1 MGKYKVDIS
10 GFDTRNFECLSSE
23 EMKALFL
30 KYKNDNDTISRE
42 LLINGNIKLVLSILK
57 RFYNKSD
64 NLDDLFQIGCVGL
77 IKAIDN
83 FDLSYDVKFSTYAVP
98 MILGEV
104 KRYIRDNNC
113 IRVSRSVKD
122 IAYKSL
128 KVKDDFYSKNGF
140 DAPISYIAEQLGVS
154 EFEVS
159 NALLALKDPVSMYE
173 AIYNDGGDTI
183 YLYDQIEDKKSLIDI
198 SNRIALDDAIDSLN
212 DRERQILDER
222 FVIGKSQMEIAEE
235 LDISQ
240 AQVSRL
246 EKKAIKEL
254 KKVLK

>member
-10 GFDTRNFECLSSE
+10 GVNTSRLICLTEE
-23 EMKALFL
+23 EMKELF
-30 KYKNDNDTISRE
+30 YQYQNGDSEARE
-42 LLINGNIKLVLSILK
+42 LLIEGNLRLVLSLLK
-57 RFYNKSD
+57 RFYHKSD

-83 FDLSYDVKFSTYAVP
+83 FDLKYEVKFSTYAVP

-104 KRYIRDNNC
+104 KRYIRDNNS
-113 IRVSRSVKD
+113 IRVSRSLKD
-122 IAYKSL
+122 IAYKVLRL
-128 KVKDDFYSKNGF
+128 KEDYYAQNGVE
-140 DAPISYIAEQLGVS
+140 ATNQYLASELGVT
-154 EFEVS
+154 EFDIG
-159 NALLALKDPVSMYE
+159 NALLALKEPVSMYE

-183 YLYDQIEDKKSLIDI
+183 FLYDQIEDKSYSNDFSNQLVVRNAISDLKS
-198 SNRIALDDAIDSLN
+198 
-212 DRERQILDER
+212 RERFILDER
-222 FVIGKSQMEIAEE
+222 FVMGKSQMEIADE

-246 EKKAIKEL
+246 EKKAINQL